1 MRIIKGV
8 PDQSDIAQLCKDN
21 YWLTIL
27 TMLKANVPWELI
39 SSISDQDIAILLGGL
54 QAISD
59 YEQEVQDRESRRSQQ
74 GYN

>member
-8 PDQSDIAQLCKDN
+8 PDQSDIAQLFKDN

>member
-1 MRIIKGV
+1 
-8 PDQSDIAQLCKDN
+8 
-21 YWLTIL
+21 
-27 TMLKANVPWELI
+27 MLKANVPWELI